1 MISLIAAMSK
11 NYVIG
16 NKGVIPWKIKG
27 EQKRF
32 KELTTGKTVIMGK
45 RSFEEIGKPL
55 PNRKTILVSTTMS
68 YEDENC
74 TTAASLEGA
83 IKLAGNSDVYV
94 AGGEMLYREALPLV
108 DYMYLTVIDMEIE
121 GDTFFPRFQEE
132 DFRIIS
138 EELFDGEIPY
148 RYLTYERKR

>member
-1 MISLIAAMSK
+1 MIALIAAMSK

-45 RSFEEIGKPL
+45 RSFEEIGRPL
-55 PNRKTILVSTTMS
+55 PNRKTILVSSTMS

-74 TTAASLEGA
+74 TTAGSLEEA
-83 IKLAGNSDVYV
+83 ITLAGNSDVFV
-94 AGGEMLYREALPLV
+94 AGGEMLYKEALPLV
-108 DYMYLTVIDMEIE
+108 DRMYLTVIDIEVE
-121 GDTFFPRFQEE
+121 GDTFFPSFLEE
-132 DFRIIS
+132 DFIITS
-138 EELFDGEIPY
+138 EELFEGEIPY